1 MKVVNE
7 YLVAETKRK
16 MPSLMSLFP
25 LPDFYG
31 VFKEEF
37 LGYNGTHLLFKVKH
51 FIMYQN
57 SFDGPVLVKACN

>member
-1 MKVVNE
+1 
-7 YLVAETKRK
+7 

-25 LPDFYG
+25 LLDFYG

-37 LGYNGTHLLFKVKH
+37 LGYNGTHLLFKVKR

-57 SFDGPVLVKACN
+57 SFDGTVLVKACN

>member
-1 MKVVNE
+1 MNE
-7 YLVAETKRK
+7 YLVAETGRK

-31 VFKEEF
+31 VFKEQF

-51 FIMYQN
+51 FIMYQK
-57 SFDGPVLVKACN
+57 FF